1 MKLSNLVIGGTMLF
15 SLTAAAKP
23 TLTITFDNP
32 QAVYKCGDTA
42 KASIKLNI
50 GDMAL
55 PPDAKIEISNDLVPG
70 SQPAVIPASQA
81 AETFVSEFSSGKPA
95 FAKISAKLVGAPDE
109 CSAWAACAFDPENI
123 DIQQPPPPADFMEF
137 WRKEIAKAMEIPMDV
152 KLEKEARLCDDL
164 ADDYRISF
172 ANVDGTRMYGYIS
185 IPKGE
190 GPFPACLTIP
200 GAGSGN
206 TSIPQEYP
214 RGKVI
219 AMTLNVHAH
228 EVEPVTAQSRYDELN
243 KNGIYTHKGIDNPE
257 AFYFHRSILGL
268 CRGVKY
274 LTTRPDWDKKHLLVW
289 GSSQGGAM
297 TLATSALNSDVVTAA
312 AVNVPAMCG
321 LHAYN
326 NGAPA
331 PGWPVDAKMADKY
344 ADTLKYYDGVNFAHF
359 IKCPM
364 IFGVGFVDT
373 TCPPWTVFAAYN
385 QVKTPKTIW
394 VSPWMGHDLDP
405 AYTKYRI
412 NWIAEQLGVK

>member
-15 SLTAAAKP
+15 GLTAAAKP
-23 TLTITFDNP
+23 TMTITFDNP
-32 QAVYKCGDTA
+32 QAVYKCGETA
-42 KASIKLNI
+42 KIAVKLDP
-50 GDMAL
+50 GDMEL
-55 PPDAKIEISNDLVPG
+55 PPDAKIEFCRYD
-70 SQPAVIPASQA
+70 ASGLSRA
-81 AETFVSEFSSGKPA
+81 TMPVSVANGKFSEEIKSENPA
-95 FAKISAKLVGAPDE
+95 FVKVSAKLVGAPEE
-109 CSAWAACAFDPENI
+109 CSAWAVCAFDPERI
-123 DIQQPPPPADFMEF
+123 DINQAPPPADFMEF
-137 WRKEIAKAMEIPMDV
+137 WKKEITKAMEIPMDV
-152 KLEKEARLCDDL
+152 KLEREERLCDAL
-164 ADDYRISF
+164 ADDYKISF

-185 IPKGE
+185 IPKGK

-200 GAGSGN
+200 GAGPGN
-206 TSIPQEYP
+206 TAIPAEYP

-228 EVEPVTAQSRYDELN
+228 EVEPATAQARYDELN
-243 KNGIYTHKGIDNPE
+243 KAGIYTHKGIENPE
-257 AFYFHRSILGL
+257 TFYFHRTILGL

-274 LTTRPDWDKKHLLVW
+274 LTELPDWDHKHLLVW

-297 TLATSALNSDVVTAA
+297 TLATTALNSDVVTAA

-321 LHAYN
+321 LHACN
-326 NGAPA
+326 NGASA
-331 PGWPVDAKMADKY
+331 PGWPVDSKLADKY

-385 QVKTPKTIW
+385 QIKTPKMIW